1 MPQGTEATVEVLAPG
16 EEHRPVAP
24 ELAIRGVQAQYH
36 PGDFILTHTKG
47 AYGFL
52 IRLGQWFRYHG
63 KNAKY
68 ARWNH
73 TALIVSG
80 TGDLVEALSAGVV
93 KTNIDHYKPTERY
106 IVHVSEKVADD
117 RDRQQA
123 VDFAEYW
130 CQHNE
135 GYGWTKIVSIAL
147 ALLTGCK
154 FSFGIDGQF
163 ICSGLVASALER
175 TSAIFDSDPA
185 NMSPADLA
193 KHFKVTPPPPNTP
206 KGDAP
211 KPRKA
216 RPRGDVPAG

>member
-1 MPQGTEATVEVLAPG
+1 MPQGTEATFEVLAPG
-16 EEHRPVAP
+16 EEHRAIPP
-24 ELAIRGVQAQYH
+24 EFAIPGVQPTYQ

-47 AYGFL
+47 VYGIL
-52 IRLGQWFRYHG
+52 IRFGQSLRYHG
-63 KNAKY
+63 DNAKY

-73 TALIVSG
+73 AALIVSEG
-80 TGDLVEALSAGVV
+80 GDLVEALSAGVV
-93 KTNIDHYKPTERY
+93 KTNIEHYKPTERY
-106 IVHVSEKVADD
+106 IVHVAEKVADK

-123 VDFAEYW
+123 VDFAGYW

-135 GYGWTKIVSIAL
+135 GYGWTKIVSIGL

-175 TSAIFDSDPA
+175 TSTIFDQDPA

-193 KHFKVTPPPPNTP
+193 KHFNVTPPPRNAP
-206 KGDAP
+206 KGRP
-211 KPRKA
+211 PR
-216 RPRGDVPAG
+216 PSI